1 MKKRLGWL
9 KKVFIDANDYHKT
22 MTSPER
28 YKRFRRTL
36 TLVMIATFLIPLI
49 LTTMLSYYEHRSQ
62 MLADLRWN
70 AESAKK
76 TIETFLTELQTVLVY
91 SLNGHTYEELV
102 TGDNLK
108 KLFNRLKSH
117 YPSVVDLGIIDH
129 NGIQQAYAG
138 PYDLLGKNYSDR
150 EWFEVVTVN
159 KTFIGQ
165 VEVGY
170 RKVPHFTISV
180 NFFNKNN
187 GQTWIFRTSID
198 VSTLNR
204 YIEQIGTGPLSDI
217 FIVSRL
223 GEPPLLQTSSEQYG
237 PPLSPYPFELPHSRI
252 GITISEERGVWD
264 YVVLKAVSFI
274 EGSPW
279 ALVLLKHGYLYGKD
293 WSFFKARLFF
303 IVMISTIV
311 ALFIILQI
319 TKLFVGRIREADEKR
334 ESMMA
339 EIEHTSK
346 LASIG
351 RLAAGIAHEIN
362 NPLAIISAKTGLITD
377 LLELSENFKY
387 KNKIEAEIQ
396 GTANAV
402 ERCKVITHRLLGF
415 ARRMDITLESISIN
429 SLMKEVLSFL
439 DQEALYRGIHIDLD
453 LAEYIPIIE
462 SDRGQ
467 LQQIFLNLINN
478 AIDAIGKDGK
488 VIIKTSKRDEDTV
501 QVDVIDNGKGIP
513 QDIISHIFDP
523 FFTTKDTGEKRG
535 TGLGLFITY
544 GIIKKLGGHISVR
557 STVGTGTTFTV
568 ILPTKINLSR
578 RVHDVEG

>member
-1 MKKRLGWL
+1 MKKRLGWF
-9 KKVFIDANDYHKT
+9 KKVFIDADDYHKT

-91 SLNGHTYEELV
+91 SLNGQTYEELV

-303 IVMISTIV
+303 IVMISTIL

-387 KNKIEAEIQ
+387 KNKIESEIQ

-415 ARRMDITLESISIN
+415 ARRMDVTLESISIN
-429 SLMKEVLSFL
+429 SLMKEV
-439 DQEALYRGIHIDLD
+439 
-453 LAEYIPIIE
+453 
-462 SDRGQ
+462 
-467 LQQIFLNLINN
+467 
-478 AIDAIGKDGK
+478 
-488 VIIKTSKRDEDTV
+488 
-501 QVDVIDNGKGIP
+501 
-513 QDIISHIFDP
+513 
-523 FFTTKDTGEKRG
+523 
-535 TGLGLFITY
+535 
-544 GIIKKLGGHISVR
+544 
-557 STVGTGTTFTV
+557 
-568 ILPTKINLSR
+568 
-578 RVHDVEG
+578 

>member
-9 KKVFIDANDYHKT
+9 KKVFIDADDYHKT

-91 SLNGHTYEELV
+91 SLNGQTYEELV

-180 NFFNKNN
+180 NFFNENN

-198 VSTLNR
+198 V
-204 YIEQIGTGPLSDI
+204 
-217 FIVSRL
+217 
-223 GEPPLLQTSSEQYG
+223 
-237 PPLSPYPFELPHSRI
+237 
-252 GITISEERGVWD
+252 
-264 YVVLKAVSFI
+264 
-274 EGSPW
+274 
-279 ALVLLKHGYLYGKD
+279 
-293 WSFFKARLFF
+293 
-303 IVMISTIV
+303 
-311 ALFIILQI
+311 
-319 TKLFVGRIREADEKR
+319 
-334 ESMMA
+334 
-339 EIEHTSK
+339 
-346 LASIG
+346 
-351 RLAAGIAHEIN
+351 
-362 NPLAIISAKTGLITD
+362 
-377 LLELSENFKY
+377 
-387 KNKIEAEIQ
+387 
-396 GTANAV
+396 
-402 ERCKVITHRLLGF
+402 
-415 ARRMDITLESISIN
+415 
-429 SLMKEVLSFL
+429 
-439 DQEALYRGIHIDLD
+439 
-453 LAEYIPIIE
+453 
-462 SDRGQ
+462 
-467 LQQIFLNLINN
+467 
-478 AIDAIGKDGK
+478 
-488 VIIKTSKRDEDTV
+488 
-501 QVDVIDNGKGIP
+501 
-513 QDIISHIFDP
+513 
-523 FFTTKDTGEKRG
+523 
-535 TGLGLFITY
+535 
-544 GIIKKLGGHISVR
+544 
-557 STVGTGTTFTV
+557 
-568 ILPTKINLSR
+568 
-578 RVHDVEG
+578 